1 MKKYQ
6 DLSRKVGKMWSVKK
20 KVVQGWVGA
29 LGTIPLRLNNNLR
42 TIEVGIPVEKIQ
54 RSQQEFLGRCRR
66 GIEDTENKQRES
78 LSLICS

>member
-6 DLSRKVGKMWSVKK
+6 DLSRKVGKMWPVKK

-54 RSQQEFLGRCRR
+54 RCASQGSARILRKVQERYR
-66 GIEDTENKQRES
+66 G
-78 LSLICS
+78 

>member
-6 DLSRKVGKMWSVKK
+6 DLTRKVGKMWPVKK

-54 RSQQEFLGRCRR
+54 RESARK
-66 GIEDTENKQRES
+66 DTTILPDWSPGNS
-78 LSLICS
+78 VVSMI